1 MNRTKAQSDGF
12 LLLCLGV
19 LVFLVVGI
27 GVRLA
32 QRDTPMDV
40 RMLHACTRCVI
51 DHCDPYNADDVASMY
66 LKAGGPSPSS
76 PGDRNTLRFESM
88 YVYLPTIFI
97 FTAPIARLPF
107 AAFYLVWV
115 TLVAGSFL
123 LSALLVWDIGRT
135 HAPLLT
141 GALLGFYLVNSGS
154 TISAANPGS
163 LAVSLCIVSVWCFF
177 SKRFEI
183 AGAFCLAASLAIKPH
198 DSGLVWLFLIA
209 LGGEVRKRALQGLL
223 IYVCLSL
230 PILLWMHHASP
241 HWIPELQTHLA
252 TLSAHGAV
260 SDAGPSTVFRRGA
273 LMITNLQSAVS
284 LIRDDPSFYNPT
296 AYVACLLIF
305 ATAVYLTLRFRP
317 GGEERWLAMASVA
330 ALSMLPIYHRL
341 YDSKLCL
348 LTIPACA
355 LLSKKGGRVAN
366 LSLLMTASALIVT
379 SELPW
384 AFYLGVAARM
394 HATAGALLPLLI
406 ASVTVPIPATLLIVS
421 VFYLWVYRKQLR
433 TTAGF
438 TARTDDGS
446 VRVAQPWA

>member
-1 MNRTKAQSDGF
+1 MNQIKAQSDGF
-12 LLLCLGV
+12 LLFCLGV

-51 DHCDPYNADDVASMY
+51 DHCDPYNANDVASMY
-66 LKAGGPSPSS
+66 LKAGGPAPSS
-76 PGDRNTLRFESM
+76 PGDRATLQFESM
-88 YVYLPTIFI
+88 YVYLPTIFV

-107 AAFYLVWV
+107 AVFYVVWV

-123 LSALLVWDIGRT
+123 LSAFLVWDIGKT

-141 GALLGFYLVNSGS
+141 GALLGFYLANSGS

-183 AGAFCLAASLAIKPH
+183 AGAFCLAVSLAIKPH
-198 DSGLVWLFLIA
+198 DSGLAWLFLIA
-209 LGGEVRKRALQGLL
+209 LGGEVRKRALQSLL
-223 IYVCLSL
+223 IYACLSL
-230 PILLWMHHASP
+230 PMLLWINHTSP
-241 HWIPELQTHLA
+241 HWAHELRTHVA
-252 TLSAHGAV
+252 TLSAPGAV

-273 LMITNLQSAVS
+273 LMITNLQSAIS
-284 LIRDDPSFYNPT
+284 LIRDDPSFYNPST
-296 AYVACLLIF
+296 YVVCLLIF
-305 ATAVYLTLRFRP
+305 AAAVVLTLRFRP
-317 GGEERWLAMASVA
+317 LEEERWFAVASVA
-330 ALSMLPIYHRL
+330 ALSMLPVYHRL

-355 LLSKKGGRVAN
+355 ILSKRGRWVAN

-406 ASVTVPIPATLLIVS
+406 ASVVVPIPAALLIVS
-421 VFYLWVYRKQLR
+421 VFYLCIYAKRLR
-433 TTAGF
+433 TTAGSS
-438 TARTDDGS
+438 AGTDDGS
-446 VRVAQPWA
+446 LRVSQPWA